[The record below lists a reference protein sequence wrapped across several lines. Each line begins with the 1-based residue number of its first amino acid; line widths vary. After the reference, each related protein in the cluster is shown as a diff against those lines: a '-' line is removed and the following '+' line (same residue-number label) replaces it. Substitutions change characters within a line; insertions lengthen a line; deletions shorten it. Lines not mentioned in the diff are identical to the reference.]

1 MCEVR
6 AGCFV
11 AWIED
16 REVQKQCDNE
26 LEHHLV
32 GDCGSGRLY
41 ATTYSLVL

>member
-41 ATTYSLVL
+41 AATYSLVL